1 MNRLVSR
8 RKQMG
13 EGVCL
18 FSDTHPSADPNTAGI
33 VTQLKGAIARI
44 IELGGLQKGGFLS
57 LRASTARRTGLRR
70 TIRNNLLRH
79 LVTVADLAARA
90 KPGLVGLFEVP
101 GHNLS
106 HARFENDARKMLEQ
120 GRAERDLLVQHGLSA
135 TLLDD
140 LAAALD
146 EFNLSVR
153 DSTTGR
159 QDHVLASA
167 ELQRVSEQILEL
179 VEVLDGINR
188 YRFKDQPELLD
199 AWKSIRHVV
208 TGPQAAKD
216 EVPASSEPAA
226 GTGEVKPAA

>member
-44 IELGGLQKGGFLS
+44 IELGRLQKGGFLS

-90 KPGLVGLFEVP
+90 KPGLLGLFEVP

-153 DSTTGR
+153 DSHHRTPGSR
-159 QDHVLASA
+159 PG
-167 ELQRVSEQILEL
+167 QR
-179 VEVLDGINR
+179 R
-188 YRFKDQPELLD
+188 
-199 AWKSIRHVV
+199 A
-208 TGPQAAKD
+208 
-216 EVPASSEPAA
+216 AA
-226 GTGEVKPAA
+226 GQRRDHGAGGSDGRDQSLPVQGPAGAAGRLEIRPARRHRAAGGEG